1 MRPIFFLTLMRNS
14 YFASVVT
21 GRSRD
26 NDVVEQDAEWLA
38 QSLQTLGVGAKTCAG
53 YGFWILDNE
62 A

>member
-1 MRPIFFLTLMRNS
+1 MRNS